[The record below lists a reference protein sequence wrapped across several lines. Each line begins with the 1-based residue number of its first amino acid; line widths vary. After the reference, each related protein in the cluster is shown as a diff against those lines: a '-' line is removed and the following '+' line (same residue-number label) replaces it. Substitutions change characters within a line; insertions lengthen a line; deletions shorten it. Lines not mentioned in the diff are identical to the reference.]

1 MRMGITKSI
10 SVCVALALAVLGAGA
25 RLSLAQGGSSGSSER
40 KVMSR
45 VTPAC
50 PELARRMHIQGAV
63 KLEVVVKPNGT
74 VKSTRVIGGN
84 PVLVQAASDAVT
96 KWKFEAGP
104 NETTELVQLTFVA
117 Q

>member
-1 MRMGITKSI
+1 MGIAKSI
-10 SVCVALALAVLGAGA
+10 SVRVLLACFLLVVVSGLSVAQNA
-25 RLSLAQGGSSGSSER
+25 SER
-40 KVMSR
+40 KVTLR

-84 PVLVQAASDAVT
+84 PVLVQAASDAVN

-104 NETTELVQLTFVA
+104 NETTELVQLTFVP